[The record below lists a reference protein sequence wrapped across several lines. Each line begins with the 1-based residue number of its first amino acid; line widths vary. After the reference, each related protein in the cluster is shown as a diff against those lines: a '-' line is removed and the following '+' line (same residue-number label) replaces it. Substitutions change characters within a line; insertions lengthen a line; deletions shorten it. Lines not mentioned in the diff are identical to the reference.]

1 MQSNEK
7 SQTNQLM
14 KIVTILLLLMIPPVG
29 YILFFKYFPNS
40 KKWIHAFLLLYIFIW
55 ICGIISAIVNPNST
69 STSNNTT
76 IAETTVEENQ
86 TTSVNGKD
94 ISTLDITYYDY
105 VRNDVTNKWKHAL
118 IVENINIQDYALSYY
133 QTYFKSKDEIHGIIN
148 FFNNTST
155 NLRVSGNSLFCEIH
169 DYVKG
174 EEHDAKLMFSGTL
187 LASYQI
193 NINTGE
199 IVKIQ

>member
-1 MQSNEK
+1 MD
-7 SQTNQLM
+7 M
-14 KIVTILLLLMIPPVG
+14 
-29 YILFFKYFPNS
+29 
-40 KKWIHAFLLLYIFIW
+40 
-55 ICGIISAIVNPNST
+55 CIISAIVNPDST

>member
-55 ICGIISAIVNPNST
+55 ICGIISAIVNPDST

-199 IVKIQ
+199 VVKIQ

>member
-55 ICGIISAIVNPNST
+55 ICGIISAIVNPDST

-155 NLRVSGNSLFCEIH
+155 NLRVSGN
-169 DYVKG
+169 
-174 EEHDAKLMFSGTL
+174 
-187 LASYQI
+187 
-193 NINTGE
+193 
-199 IVKIQ
+199 

>member
-1 MQSNEK
+1 
-7 SQTNQLM
+7 M

-29 YILFFKYFPNS
+29 FILFFKYFPNS

-55 ICGIISAIVNPNST
+55 ICGIISAIVNPDST

>member
-55 ICGIISAIVNPNST
+55 ICGIISAIVNPDST

>member
-29 YILFFKYFPNS
+29 FILFFKYFPNS

-55 ICGIISAIVNPNST
+55 ICGIISAIVNPDST